1 MHMIFSRPKFRCALD
16 YAPNFKYMSSLVYLT
31 VDEMQFDH
39 FAFIFTSYLLTQ
51 KLLWEEN
58 KSCLNPRKV
67 KTLK

>member
-1 MHMIFSRPKFRCALD
+1 MLLILS
-16 YAPNFKYMSSLVYLT
+16 MSSLVYLT